1 MNILIVFNRV
11 IPVINYGGVQRAA
24 WWLGKELVRQGHSV
38 TYLVAEGSF
47 CEFAKIIIY
56 NPNLPLNDQVP
67 DYIDVVHLY
76 QHPDGWLKKPYLF
89 HMQSNTKEEKYDL
102 NTVFVSRDHAERHHA
117 DCFVYNGIDPDD
129 YGPPKFLNR
138 RENFHFLAKASWKVK
153 NVKGAIELAKR
164 TNNKLDVIGGH
175 RVNFK
180 MGFRVTFDPRIR
192 FHGMIG
198 GKEKND
204 IIGKSKGMIFPVIW
218 HEPFGIAIIE
228 SMYFGCPVF
237 GTPYGSLPEIVDL
250 NSGVLSNKKNELEYA
265 INHSND
271 FNLKYIHERIMDSFS
286 ISIIAKEFLKLYE
299 KVMNN
304 EKLNK
309 AHPYFDK
316 ASEKKYLEFS

>member
-11 IPVINYGGVQRAA
+11 IPVTNYGGIQRAA
-24 WWLGKELVRQGHSV
+24 WWLGKELVRKGHDV
-38 TYLVAEGSF
+38 TYLVAQGSY
-47 CEFAKIIIY
+47 CEFAKIIFY
-56 NPNLPLNDQVP
+56 NPDISLNKQIP
-67 DYIDVVHLY
+67 DNIDVVHLY
-76 QHPDGWLKKPYLF
+76 QYPDEPLKKPYLL
-89 HMQSNTKEEKYDL
+89 HMQSNTKEDKYDI
-102 NTVFVSRDHAERHHA
+102 NTVFVSRNHAERHHA
-117 DCFVYNGIDPDD
+117 DCFVYNGIDPED
-129 YGPPKFLNR
+129 YGKPDFLKK

-164 TNNKLDVIGGH
+164 TNNKLDVIGGY
-175 RVNFK
+175 RINFK
-180 MGFRVTFDPRIR
+180 MGFRLTLEPSIR

-198 GKEKND
+198 GNKKNA

-271 FNLKYIHERIMDSFS
+271 FSLNYIHERIMDHFS

-316 ASEKKYLEFS
+316 TSETKYLKFE